1 MLNLNVYSNKELQ
14 HFLAMLNQCE
24 SSGVS
29 DVRFV
34 RQQIQRHIESQYRE
48 QKVRARQAGPVKEI
62 KSKTCPSCGQSLLI
76 PVQNR
81 EGLNILGCKKCRYS
95 EIAS

>member
-24 SSGVS
+24 SAGIS

-95 EIAS
+95 EIAK

>member
-1 MLNLNVYSNKELQ
+1 MDFNVFTNKELQ

-24 SSGVS
+24 TAGVN

-48 QKVRARQAGPVKEI
+48 QKIRARQSGPVKKI
-62 KSKTCPSCGQSLLI
+62 KSKICPSCGQSLLI

-95 EIAS
+95 EITP

>member
-1 MLNLNVYSNKELQ
+1 MLKLDAYSNKELQ

-24 SSGVS
+24 TAAIS

-34 RQQIQRHIESQYRE
+34 RQQIQRHIENQYRE
-48 QKVRARQAGPVKEI
+48 QKIRARQAGPIKKI